1 MSEDSGEITGGGEQ
15 RPSSAVPAT
24 TLEDNNLLSL
34 VLCRLPSVPPSLLRT
49 SLVCKSW
56 HSLISDP
63 HFIRNF
69 RAHQKKPPLL
79 GFFSDNL
86 GKIEFTTVLG
96 PSDSIPAER
105 FSLPLPVHPGSCVLR
120 SHHGHV
126 LVLNQVQRYF
136 LVWDPVTGE
145 QLNVAFPPALDGNMV
160 FILDGG
166 VVCAATD
173 RDHVHGACH
182 SDPFRLVFIGVLGAH
197 IIASV
202 YSSETLAWGNLF
214 SIMQPPYVVRISFNC
229 PSTLLGN
236 SICMSLFGEKTLI
249 LQFDWGRGNL
259 ALIDIPSDAHQF
271 DALNSGMCHFMI
283 TPADDSGGLNFYL
296 LSTFSIYVWKRVFN
310 RVGIARWVRGNTIE
324 LGNLCSQK
332 PTMRLSILGLDE
344 DNNMILKF
352 TDSVVF
358 TVNLESME
366 FKTLSTELPC
376 SFYFHPFKSFYTP
389 GIRANAGHDDVK
401 NFPAGA

>member
-34 VLCRLPSVPPSLLRT
+34 VLCRLPSVPPSLLRA

-120 SHHGHV
+120 SHHGRV

-389 GIRANAGHDDVK
+389 GKCHAYTLQLK
-401 NFPAGA
+401 QKLS